1 MAFDGLTIS
10 CITHNLSDKLVNGR
24 LVKIAQPENDEL
36 ILTIKNN
43 KEQYRVLISANPS
56 LPLIYISNTNKPS
69 PLTAPGFCMLLR
81 KHINNGRILSIT
93 QPSLERIINFEI
105 EHLNEMGDLCR
116 KYLIV
121 ELMGKH
127 SNIIFCDENNK
138 IIDSIKHISFQ
149 MSSVREVLPG
159 REYFVPQT
167 MNKLNPLDITFED
180 FKDIILSKNIPLS
193 KALYS
198 SLTGISPVVSEDIL
212 LTAGFDSNYPT
223 NDLSEGELYH
233 LYKIF
238 TNYIDNIKNRNF
250 CPIIYYNSSKEPVDY
265 SVVKSNVYSD
275 CLASPQENINILLEK
290 FYAEKNLFSRMRQR
304 STDLRQIVSSA
315 LSKSIKKLDLQE
327 KQLKDTDKREK
338 YKVYGELITTYGY
351 SLSAEDKVLKCIN
364 YYDNN
369 EVSIPID
376 NTFTP
381 IENAKKYFDKY
392 SKLKRTYEALSEI
405 IPETRNE
412 VKHLESISNSLDIAT
427 NEDDLKEIKEELI
440 QFGYIK
446 RKSSDKK
453 SKFVS
458 KPMHLQLDNGFE
470 IYIGKNNFQN
480 DEITFKIATGNDWWF
495 HSKTFPGSH
504 VIVKCNNNELPDE
517 MYEIAG
523 SLAAFYSKGK
533 EQEKVEIDYT
543 QKKNLKR
550 VAGAAPGFVIY
561 HTNYS
566 MMSNPKSLDEIKELL
581 KLTTTL

>member
-10 CITHNLSDKLVNGR
+10 CITHDLSDKLVNGR
-24 LVKIAQPENDEL
+24 LIKIAQPENDEL

-69 PLTAPGFCMLLR
+69 PLTAPVFCMLLR

-93 QPSLERIINFEI
+93 QPGLERIINFEI

-116 KYLIV
+116 KYLII

-149 MSSVREVLPG
+149 TSSVREVLPG
-159 REYFVPQT
+159 RAYFVPQT
-167 MNKLNPLDITFED
+167 MNKLNPLNITFEA

-198 SLTGISPVVSEDIL
+198 SLTGISPVISEDIL

-223 NDLSEGELYH
+223 NDLSEDELFH

-238 TNYIDNIKNRNF
+238 TNYMENIKNKNF
-250 CPIIYYNSSKEPVDY
+250 YPVIYYNSVKEPIDY

-315 LSKSIKKLDLQE
+315 LSKSAKKLDLQE

-338 YKVYGELITTYGY
+338 YKIYGELITTYGY
-351 SLSAEDKVLKCIN
+351 NLSPNDKVLKCIN
-364 YYDNN
+364 YYDSN
-369 EVSIPID
+369 EVAIPID

-405 IPETRNE
+405 IPETRQE

-427 NEDDLKEIKEELI
+427 SEDDLKEIKEELI

-453 SKFVS
+453 AKFVS
-458 KPMHLQLDNGFE
+458 KPMHLTLNNGFE

-480 DEITFKIATGNDWWF
+480 D
-495 HSKTFPGSH
+495 
-504 VIVKCNNNELPDE
+504 VE
-517 MYEIAG
+517 MFDR
-523 SLAAFYSKGK
+523 L
-533 EQEKVEIDYT
+533 
-543 QKKNLKR
+543 
-550 VAGAAPGFVIY
+550 
-561 HTNYS
+561 
-566 MMSNPKSLDEIKELL
+566 
-581 KLTTTL
+581 